1 MQNVRIMRL
10 FLRGKRG
17 DGCDKMESNNP
28 LQPKGDPVM
37 KNLLSLMLA
46 LMLCIVPLVHAEDNR
61 AALDYQ
67 PLKELTAKYG
77 FTMGAPMSAGDLG
90 NFNYRKLMMHHFDT
104 ITPTNELKAYSL
116 LDQRA
121 SKAAE
126 DGMPRMNFTTADKMV
141 KFASDFGLK
150 VRGHVLVW
158 DAYMTQ
164 WFFHEGYDTKNP
176 VVDQETMKLRM
187 KSYIE
192 QVVTHFEE
200 KFPGVVYC
208 WDVVNEAV
216 GDSIGQYAPND
227 LRRVRTTRN
236 GEVNPFYDYV
246 GEDYVELA
254 FLYTRDVVDALG
266 ADIKLFYNDYN
277 AIYNDKRGAIK
288 QLVRSINS
296 YAKDE
301 NGEFRQLVDGVGM
314 QGYIGGYGKQQG
326 CFSDNDVSL
335 LRKSIKEYAALGVE
349 VQVTEMS
356 LRNYEEDKNPQHAE
370 FYGKVFDVFCTANEG
385 ENNPLTSVAIWGLL
399 DCNNQPNSYSWK
411 QNGPYCGLFT
421 FNLKVK
427 DSFRT
432 IYSQMGGE

>member
-1 MQNVRIMRL
+1 
-10 FLRGKRG
+10 
-17 DGCDKMESNNP
+17 
-28 LQPKGDPVM
+28 M
-37 KNLLSLMLA
+37 KKILSLVLVLV
-46 LMLCIVPLVHAEDNR
+46 LMLSFAFAEEER
-61 AALDYQ
+61 GALDYQ

-90 NFNYRKLMMHHFDT
+90 NFNYRKLLAHHFDT
-104 ITPTNELKAYSL
+104 ITPTNEMKAYSL

-121 SKAAE
+121 SKASE
-126 DGMPRMNFTTADKMV
+126 DGMPRMNFATADKMI
-141 KFASDFGLK
+141 KFAQDNGLK

-158 DAYMTQ
+158 DAYMTP

-176 VVDQETMKLRM
+176 VVDQETMRLRL

-192 QVVTHFEE
+192 QVITHFETQ
-200 KFPGVVYC
+200 FPGVVYC

-216 GDSIGQYAPND
+216 GDGADQYKVND
-227 LRRVRTTRN
+227 LRHVRTMRN
-236 GEVNPFYDYV
+236 GQPNPFYEYV
-246 GEDYVELA
+246 GEDYVELS
-254 FLYTRDVVDALG
+254 FLYARDVVEALG

-277 AIYNDKRGAIK
+277 AIYDGKRAGIK
-288 QLVRSINS
+288 QLLCSINT

-301 NGEFRQLVDGVGM
+301 NGEYRILVDGMGM

-326 CFSDNDVSL
+326 CFSSNDVNL

-356 LRNYEEDKNPQHAE
+356 LRNYEEDKNPQHAA
-370 FYGKVFDVFCTANEG
+370 FYGKVFEVFCTANDG
-385 ENNPLTSVAIWGLL
+385 ESNPLTSVAIWGLL

-421 FNLKVK
+421 VKLRVK
-427 DSFRT
+427 DSFKT
-432 IYSQMGGE
+432 IYTQMGGE